1 MFKVGTKTMKVMA
14 LIIEDFFYIQFLV
27 ENVWNGVVVLY
38 HFNFFNE
45 FDLLM
50 TKEVENRV
58 KALNTISYL
67 NFL

>member
-1 MFKVGTKTMKVMA
+1 MA